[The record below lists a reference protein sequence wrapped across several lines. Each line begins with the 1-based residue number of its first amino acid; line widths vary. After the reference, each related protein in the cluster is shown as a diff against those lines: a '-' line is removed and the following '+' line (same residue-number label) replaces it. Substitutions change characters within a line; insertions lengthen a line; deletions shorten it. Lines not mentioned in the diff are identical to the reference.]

1 MRLKNRIVAMILASL
16 FVLLVSLVIDSSV
29 FLKVAWLVGA
39 ISVFATVGID
49 LTTETPITL
58 AEAARTL
65 PGGAVHVSTIH
76 RWRMKGVR
84 GVRLETFLRGG
95 VRHTSRE
102 AIERFFDAT
111 TAAADG
117 ASATTCESSQRE
129 KSIRAAENELNDAGI

>member
-1 MRLKNRIVAMILASL
+1 MS
-16 FVLLVSLVIDSSV
+16 ID
-29 FLKVAWLVGA
+29 
-39 ISVFATVGID
+39 FA
-49 LTTETPITL
+49 TETPFTL

-95 VRHTSRE
+95 IRYTTDE
-102 AIERFFDAT
+102 ALERFFAAI

-117 ASATTCESSQRE
+117 DATPVRTSRKRE
-129 KSIRAAENELNDAGI
+129 REIAAAERELAEAGI

>member
-1 MRLKNRIVAMILASL
+1 MS
-16 FVLLVSLVIDSSV
+16 
-29 FLKVAWLVGA
+29 
-39 ISVFATVGID
+39 ID

-58 AEAARTL
+58 ATAARTL

-95 VRHTSRE
+95 IRYTTDE
-102 AIERFFDAT
+102 AIERFFAAT

-117 ASATTCESSQRE
+117 DATPVRTSRQRE
-129 KSIRAAENELNDAGI
+129 RAIEQAERELERAGI

>member
-1 MRLKNRIVAMILASL
+1 MS
-16 FVLLVSLVIDSSV
+16 
-29 FLKVAWLVGA
+29 
-39 ISVFATVGID
+39 ID
-49 LTTETPITL
+49 LSAETPIAL

-95 VRHTSRE
+95 IRYTTDE
-102 AIERFFDAT
+102 AIERFFAAT

-117 ASATTCESSQRE
+117 TAPPVRTPRQRE
-129 KSIRAAENELNDAGI
+129 RAMQQAERACERAGF